1 MKRFPQVVLQING
14 FNIVAST
21 FRFQEIK
28 AEQELHEIFGVLGD
42 SFAEVECTSVSGL
55 LRCLTHIDLFSLAEM
70 LADLLRQEPW
80 RFRYVLRILPIEKVT
95 KAEIDVIRRCTREIS
110 ERIPPSQTFRI
121 TVEKRHNSIK
131 SIDLIQAIASDIE
144 RKVNLS
150 NPDWIVLVEVIQN
163 VVGLSVIKPHQVF
176 SSVVEMRKLGEKF
189 I

>member
-1 MKRFPQVVLQING
+1 
-14 FNIVAST
+14 
-21 FRFQEIK
+21 
-28 AEQELHEIFGVLGD
+28 
-42 SFAEVECTSVSGL
+42 
-55 LRCLTHIDLFSLAEM
+55 M
-70 LADLLRQEPW
+70 LADLLKEEPW

-95 KAEIDVIRRCTREIS
+95 KAEIDIIRRCVREIS
-110 ERIPPSQTFRI
+110 ERILPSQTFRI
-121 TVEKRHNSIK
+121 TVEKRHNSMR

-176 SSVVEMRKLGEKF
+176 SSVIAMRKLGDDF